1 MEKALK
7 YERHMKQAMIVVIG
21 LSVAMLLL
29 DLFSVTVGGTQIGGP
44 VVCFTI
50 SMYSLGM
57 TTIKE
62 LKGEVERLKSG
73 GAAAIPAP
81 PEDE

>member
-1 MEKALK
+1 MTMEKALK
-7 YERHMKQAMIVVIG
+7 YERHMTLAMIAVIG
-21 LSVAMLLL
+21 LCVVMLLL

-44 VVCFTI
+44 VVCFTV

-62 LKGEVERLKSG
+62 LKSEIERLKSG
-73 GAAAIPAP
+73 GGEA
-81 PEDE
+81 